1 MLEHWIWLSMRPS
14 VSEHLK
20 MELLCH
26 FGSPE
31 AVYEATEKELRKVPR
46 LTAEGMESLM
56 DRSLIQAE
64 EILSKCMDEQI
75 GLLTYADEHYPEC
88 LKNIYDPPILL
99 YYQGTLPD
107 FDANPAIG
115 IVGTRKASAYGLT
128 SAQRMG
134 YQVGKCGAMVV
145 SGLADGIDS
154 AAMNGALLSGCTV
167 VGVLGCGIDQVY
179 PRSSRKLYEN
189 TRRFGC
195 ILSEYAPGEAPL
207 RWHFPRRNRIISG
220 LCCGVVVVEAPVGS
234 GSLYTAKFAHEQNRD
249 VFVIP
254 GNVDI
259 PSFVGSNRLL
269 SDYGVAAACGWDVM
283 QEYTGRFPDKIHRYS
298 GEMPEQQKNAEPVKK
313 TPKALAKK
321 PPERK
326 KTAVKPVTVEKAID
340 NVPAAPY
347 IDLSSAGLPPEE
359 AAIARSIGTEQ
370 KLVDEIIAETGL
382 TTSRVMCLLTMMEL
396 KNLIKRH
403 PGRRVSLK
411 PKT

>member
-14 VSEHLK
+14 VGEHLK
-20 MELLCH
+20 MELICQ

-31 AVYEATEKELRKVPR
+31 AVYEATEKELRKVPH
-46 LTAEGMESLM
+46 LTAEGIDSLM
-56 DRSLIQAE
+56 DRSLILAE
-64 EILSKCMDEQI
+64 EILSKCMQERI
-75 GLLTYADEHYPEC
+75 GLLTFADEQYPEC

-115 IVGTRKASAYGLT
+115 IVGTRKAGAYGLT

-134 YQVGKCGAMVV
+134 YQLGKSGAIVV

-167 VGVLGCGIDQVY
+167 VGVLGCGIDRVY
-179 PRSSRKLYEN
+179 PRSSRKLYED

-195 ILSEYAPGEAPL
+195 ILSEYAPGEEPL

-220 LCCGVVVVEAPVGS
+220 LCCGVVVVEAPEGS
-234 GSLYTAKFAHEQNRD
+234 GSLYTAKYAHEQNRD

-254 GNVDI
+254 GNVDL
-259 PSFVGSNRLL
+259 PGFVGSNRLL
-269 SDYGVAAACGWDVM
+269 SDYGIAVACGWDVL

-298 GEMPEQQKNAEPVKK
+298 GQMPEEPAPAEPVKK
-313 TPKALAKK
+313 KPKPSVKK
-321 PPERK
+321 PPEEK
-326 KTAVKPVTVEKAID
+326 KTVEKADAVEKDID
-340 NVPAAPY
+340 KRPAAPY
-347 IDLSSAGLPPEE
+347 IDLSEVKLSPDEL
-359 AAIARSIGTEQ
+359 AIARSIGTEQ

>member
-14 VSEHLK
+14 VNEHLK

-31 AVYEATEKELRKVPR
+31 AVYEATEKELRQIPQ
-46 LTAEGMESLM
+46 LTNEGIESLM
-56 DRSLIQAE
+56 EHSLIQAE
-64 EILSKCMDEQI
+64 EILSKCMENQI
-75 GLLTYADEHYPEC
+75 GLLTYEDEQYPEC

-107 FDANPAIG
+107 FDAAPAIG

-179 PRSSRKLYEN
+179 PRSSRKLYED
-189 TRRFGC
+189 TRRYGC

-207 RWHFPRRNRIISG
+207 RWHFPKRNRIISG

-269 SDYGVAAACGWDVM
+269 SDYGIAVACGWDVM
-283 QEYTGRFPDKIHRYS
+283 QEYTGRFPDKIHRYT
-298 GEMPEQQKNAEPVKK
+298 GEAPEQTEKVNPVKK
-313 TPKALAKK
+313 TSKSSEKK
-321 PPERK
+321 PPSKK
-326 KTAVKPVTVEKAID
+326 KTAEKPLTVEKDID
-340 NVPAAPY
+340 KEPAAPY
-347 IDLSSAGLPPEE
+347 IDLSGVKLSSEE
-359 AAIARSIGTEQ
+359 TAIAYSIGTAQ
-370 KLVDEIIAETGL
+370 KLVDEVIAETGL
-382 TTSRVMCLLTMMEL
+382 SASRVMCLLTMMEL